1 MADFIGFLFFCSIIY
16 AFTLPFSFFI
26 LKHMVSHSLDLVN
39 IWDEG
44 STRNGP
50 MHTMRLKELEQ
61 DRKNFGLWYIW
72 PVIFFNTDKINE
84 ADKKLAEYREKEYDK
99 ILDEVRSEMRRQEN
113 QNHRD
118 FNSHFLED

>member
-1 MADFIGFLFFCSIIY
+1 MADFIVLLFSCSIIY

-72 PVIFFNTDKINE
+72 PVIFFNTDKIDE
-84 ADKKLAEYREKEYDK
+84 ADKKLAEYREKEYAK
-99 ILDEVRSEMRRQEN
+99 ILDEVRREIQKEEAEA
-113 QNHRD
+113 QHKFDQTFRD
-118 FNSHFLED
+118 H